1 MKYFQPE
8 LETMSLADKR
18 ALQSEK
24 LVKTVKYVY
33 ERQKPYRE
41 KMDAIKLRPSDIKGI
56 EDIWKLPFT
65 QKSDLRNSYPFG
77 MMAADRKDLVRL
89 HASSATTG
97 KLTVSGYT
105 QNDIAIWAD
114 CAARSLVMAERYVD
128 NAANGSLRGWVLH
141 RGS

>member
-8 LETMSLADKR
+8 AETMSAADKR

-56 EDIWKLPFT
+56 EDIWKLPYT
-65 QKSDLRNSYPFG
+65 MKSDLRANYPFG

-89 HASSATTG
+89 HASSATTA
-97 KLTVSGYT
+97 S
-105 QNDIAIWAD
+105 
-114 CAARSLVMAERYVD
+114 
-128 NAANGSLRGWVLH
+128 
-141 RGS
+141 